1 MIEKTRNEQTD
12 ALCKAFASLKTVE
25 ECYKFLDDLCTLSEV
40 TEMGKRLSAARML
53 REGIFRYNTDRDILY
68 RTAET
73 TKLLGMCVE
82 IEINIAD
89 NPVDVARYKEY
100 LGVGAETGYMN
111 AVKVYYQGGLP
122 GEFYKAYLS
131 DNKYTNSVYHDTYA
145 FAKGTFSEETQSG
158 IDEIVGCDDME
169 LECRAGSGVS
179 GQLEIDTEASYSVK
193 LAVSPKYGAV
203 RLNADGSFSYTSRKG
218 FDVTDTFYVYA
229 DYGYGL
235 SDPIAITVHVN
246 P

>member
-1 MIEKTRNEQTD
+1 MWIPYNY
-12 ALCKAFASLKTVE
+12 ASG
-25 ECYKFLDDLCTLSEV
+25 YSEWKSLGFD
-40 TEMGKRLSAARML
+40 MACMQPNYA
-53 REGIFRYNTDRDILY
+53 FRYNETRDILY

-82 IEINIAD
+82 LEINDAD
-89 NPVDVARYKEY
+89 NPADVARYKEY
-100 LGVGAETGYMN
+100 LAVGAETGYMN

-131 DNKYTNSVYHDTYA
+131 DNKYTNSIYHDTYA
-145 FAKGTFSEETQSG
+145 FAKGTFSEETETG
-158 IDEIVGCDDME
+158 RDEIVGCEDIE

-179 GQLEIDTEASYSVK
+179 GRLEIDTEASYSVK

-203 RLNADGSFSYTSRKG
+203 RLNADGSFSYTSRRG
-218 FDVTDTFYVYA
+218 FDVSDTFYVYA

-235 SDPIAITVHVN
+235 SDPIAITVNVK

>member
-1 MIEKTRNEQTD
+1 
-12 ALCKAFASLKTVE
+12 
-25 ECYKFLDDLCTLSEV
+25 
-40 TEMGKRLSAARML
+40 
-53 REGIFRYNTDRDILY
+53 
-68 RTAET
+68 
-73 TKLLGMCVE
+73 MCVE

-193 LAVSPKYGAV
+193 LAISPKYGAV